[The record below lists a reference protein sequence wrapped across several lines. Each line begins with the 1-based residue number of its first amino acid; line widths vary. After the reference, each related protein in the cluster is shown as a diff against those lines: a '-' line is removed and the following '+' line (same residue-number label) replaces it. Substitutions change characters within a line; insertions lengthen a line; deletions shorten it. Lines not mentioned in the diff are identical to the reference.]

1 MIQKL
6 LTKLVG
12 TKQERELKRLQPRV
26 QAINA
31 LEPELQ
37 KLSDAELAAKT
48 AEFRQELENRLR
60 DVDEAEDIR
69 RRAEAEALEA
79 LLVPAFA
86 VVREAARRT
95 VGMRP
100 FDVQLI
106 GGMVLHEGKIAE
118 MKTGE
123 GKTLVATLPAYLNA
137 LLGKGVHVVTVN
149 DYLSRRDAVWMGQ
162 IYNTLGLSV
171 GVLTHDTSY
180 RYDPAHKE
188 LDEKRDEVASFHVV
202 YEFLRPTTRREAYEA
217 DITYGTNNE
226 FGFDYLRDN
235 LEYEVKDLRQRPFH
249 YAVVDEIDSILID
262 EARTPLIISSA
273 TSESEDL
280 YKTFAGIVQDFE
292 EDKDYEV
299 DKKLRAITLTDAGI
313 AKAEKRLG
321 LENIYT

>member
-37 KLSDAELAAKT
+37 KLSDTELAAKT

-137 LLGKGVHVVTVN
+137 LLGRGVHVVTVN
-149 DYLSRRDAVWMGQ
+149 DYLAKRDAVWMGQ
-162 IYNTLGLSV
+162 IYDYLGLSV
-171 GVLTHDTSY
+171 G
-180 RYDPAHKE
+180 
-188 LDEKRDEVASFHVV
+188 
-202 YEFLRPTTRREAYEA
+202 
-217 DITYGTNNE
+217 
-226 FGFDYLRDN
+226 
-235 LEYEVKDLRQRPFH
+235 
-249 YAVVDEIDSILID
+249 
-262 EARTPLIISSA
+262 II
-273 TSESEDL
+273 
-280 YKTFAGIVQDFE
+280 Q
-292 EDKDYEV
+292 
-299 DKKLRAITLTDAGI
+299 
-313 AKAEKRLG
+313 
-321 LENIYT
+321 N